1 MRYPFRPVL
10 SALLLPAM
18 LLCQAPA
25 LAHDVVYDDDDGDDD
40 DHHERDSRFIL
51 ALDGELSAVANQGSE
66 PLGGGIGV
74 RMGRHF
80 PFLGV
85 LAFRPEI
92 GGGYNRLLDYDTGRA
107 FAGARLGFNF
117 IVGAYVY
124 GHAGVGWGAP
134 DTNFM
139 YDVGGAVD
147 LLVFNFFRPGVHL
160 EYERIVNNIE
170 TVNGGIHFEFAF

>member
-1 MRYPFRPVL
+1 MRHPLRSVICSL
-10 SALLLPAM
+10 ALPTV

-25 LAHDVVYDDDDGDDD
+25 SAHDDDDDGYDHDHD
-40 DHHERDSRFIL
+40 DHHRDSKFIL
-51 ALDGELSAVANQGSE
+51 ALDGELSAIANAGSQ
-66 PLGGGIGV
+66 PLGGGFGL

-92 GGGYNRLLDYDTGRA
+92 GGGYNRLMDYDTGRA

-117 IVGAYVY
+117 VVGAYVY

-134 DTNFM
+134 DVNFM

-147 LLVFNFFRPGVHL
+147 LLIFNFFRPGIHL
-160 EYERIVNNIE
+160 EYERIVKNIE
-170 TVNGGIHFEFAF
+170 SVNGGIHLEFAF